1 MAITT
6 RQSLWQSEKGAE
18 LIEFALVAPLL
29 ILLFAAIV
37 DFGNMF
43 RCFEVVTNAAR
54 EGARVGV
61 LPNYDEP
68 EILDRVDD
76 YLKAAGLNATYP
88 PPDVDEDPVPTP
100 AGTYT
105 AVSVFVEYPYQ
116 LAILSPAAAI
126 FGGGNFGTVP
136 LRARATMRKEAAAA
150 PAP

>member
-1 MAITT
+1 MAIRTL
-6 RQSLWQSEKGAE
+6 RSRWRSEEGAE

-43 RCFEVVTNAAR
+43 RSFEAVTNAAR

-61 LPNYDEP
+61 LPAYQDADVY
-68 EILDRVDD
+68 DRVDD
-76 YLKAAGLNATYP
+76 YLEAAGLHDTYP
-88 PPDVDEDPVPTP
+88 TPQVNRTPVPTS

-116 LAILSPAAAI
+116 LAILSPVAAF

-136 LRARATMRKEAAAA
+136 LRARSVMRAEAPAA

>member
-6 RQSLWQSEKGAE
+6 RQSLWRSEKGAE

-43 RCFEVVTNAAR
+43 RSFEVVTNAAR

-61 LPNYDEP
+61 LPSYTEP
-68 EILDRVDD
+68 DILDRVDD
-76 YLKAAGLNATYP
+76 YLRAAGLNATYP
-88 PPDVDEDPVPTP
+88 APNVSEAPVPTT

-116 LAILSPAAAI
+116 LVILSPAAAL
-126 FGGGNFGTVP
+126 FGGGNFGTIP
-136 LRARATMRKEAAAA
+136 LRARATMRKEAASA

>member
-6 RQSLWQSEKGAE
+6 NHSRWQSEKGSE
-18 LIEFALVAPLL
+18 IIEFALVAPLL
-29 ILLFAAIV
+29 ILLFAAII

-61 LPNYDEP
+61 LKGYQDADVQ
-68 EILDRVDD
+68 DRVDD
-76 YLKAAGLNATYP
+76 YLRVAGLTGTYP
-88 PPDVDEDPVPTP
+88 TPQITKTPVPTP

-116 LAILSPAAAI
+116 LAILSPAAAF

-136 LRARATMRKEAAAA
+136 LRARSTMRAEA
-150 PAP
+150 PAVPAP

>member
-1 MAITT
+1 MRTT
-6 RQSLWQSEKGAE
+6 LSRWQSEKGSE
-18 LIEFALVAPLL
+18 IIEFALVAPLL

-43 RCFEVVTNAAR
+43 RSFEVVTNAAR

-61 LPNYDEP
+61 LPNYTDP
-68 EILDRVDD
+68 DILVRVDD
-76 YLKAAGLNATYP
+76 YLDAAGLRATYP
-88 PPDVDEDPVPTP
+88 TPDVDRTPVPTA

-116 LAILSPAAAI
+116 LAILSPAAAF

-136 LRARATMRKEAAAA
+136 LRARATMRAEAPAA